1 MPNNIQCSIFNS
13 IKKMKKTYMIPTMKV
28 VKIQSACILA
38 GSNMQVQ
45 GDYDE
50 KTVTVGARRA
60 HFSDWEE
67 EE

>member
-1 MPNNIQCSIFNS
+1 
-13 IKKMKKTYMIPTMKV
+13 MKKTYIIPTLNV
-28 VKIQSACILA
+28 VEIQPTRILA
-38 GSNMQVQ
+38 GSETVLMQ